1 LHRRHGAELH
11 GFQRVGPAC
20 GIAEKV
26 VQPLR
31 FGGRIAAPGR
41 LDPDLAAQRD
51 RLHLLAAG
59 LADPQHQRQGRHH
72 RVPVHLG
79 PDAVEGKLGHVR
91 APAPVLAPT
100 PPPRARLARTPP
112 PRARLARTP
121 PPRARLALTPPPRA
135 LLALTPPPRPRAA
148 RGNAPGPRSRRR
160 SAAPAPP
167 TPRRTR

>member
-1 LHRRHGAELH
+1 HGAELH

-79 PDAVEGKLGHVR
+79 PDAVEGKPGQVG
-91 APAPVLAPT
+91 APAPALPLP
-100 PPPRARLARTPP
+100 PPPRARLVLPPPPGALLALPPP
-112 PRARLARTP
+112 PRAL
-121 PPRARLALTPPPRA
+121 LVLTPPPRA
-135 LLALTPPPRPRAA
+135 LLVLTPPPHPRA
-148 RGNAPGPRSRRR
+148 GPGSVPGPGSRRC
-160 SAAPAPP
+160 SAGPAP
-167 TPRRTR
+167 R